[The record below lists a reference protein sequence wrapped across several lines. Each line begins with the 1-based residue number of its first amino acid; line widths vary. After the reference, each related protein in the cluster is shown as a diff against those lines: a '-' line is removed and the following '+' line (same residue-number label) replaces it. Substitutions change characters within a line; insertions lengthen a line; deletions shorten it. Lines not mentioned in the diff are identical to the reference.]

1 MKKIFLVVLLLGSIG
16 LTAQQSANQLLQAVT
31 QKFKK
36 VKDYSADVRIIS
48 DIPFLKVMPVSA
60 TIYFKQKDKFTVV
73 SQGISFLPKQGFTE
87 IYKMVSDSTKYT
99 AMRTNREKVD
109 QIVTEV
115 ISVIPTDDSGDLV
128 LAKLWID
135 PVRNIIMKSMITD
148 RATGTV
154 QINYVYKSQVA
165 MGLPDEMK
173 FTVDVKKF
181 KIPKG
186 LAADLNKKTTAAPK
200 DNQKGTIQLLLSNYK
215 INKGVDDAV
224 FKK

>member
-1 MKKIFLVVLLLGSIG
+1 MRKLFCIFLLAIALQV
-16 LTAQQSANQLLQAVT
+16 TAQQSANQVLAEVT
-31 QKFKK
+31 QKFRK

-60 TIYFKQKDKFTVV
+60 SIYFKQKDKFTVV

-87 IYKMVSDSTKYT
+87 VYQLISDSTKYN
-99 AMRTNREKVD
+99 AVRTSKEKVD

-115 ISVIPTDDSGDLV
+115 ISVIPTDDSGELI
-128 LAKLWID
+128 LARLWID
-135 PVRNIIMKSMITD
+135 PIRDIVMKSLITN
-148 RATGTV
+148 RSTGTV
-154 QINYVYKSQVA
+154 QINYVYKSQVTI
-165 MGLPDEMK
+165 GLPDEMK

-215 INKGVDDAV
+215 INRGIDEAV